1 MELMPERCGA
11 GQSRDF
17 ELVLSKVCIAAS
29 LILLYWN
36 ISQSGMVLGNV
47 WLAIKHIEGNI

>member
-17 ELVLSKVCIAAS
+17 ELVLSKVCIAANRFCH
-29 LILLYWN
+29 IGT
-36 ISQSGMVLGNV
+36 ISIIDVKFVGCDETRVYK
-47 WLAIKHIEGNI
+47 IY